1 MKKRKA
7 VVINL
12 SFSLQNEHFSKA
24 FWKKLQYYS
33 NGKVKFNKIWATKKI
48 KSLFK
53 IKDNVKGP
61 E

>member
-1 MKKRKA
+1 M
-7 VVINL
+7 INL

-24 FWKKLQYYS
+24 FWKKLQVYS
-33 NGKVKFNKIWATKKI
+33 NGKVKFNIVWATKKI